1 MTDKESYQP
10 VWLMMLIQQFLVVG
24 LVLSLPAVPNP
35 AAAGFQRIDASSEET
50 DEETNSLLHS
60 DDSDDDSD
68 GSGGNGNGRGGGNG
82 RGKRSSKGAAA
93 SIYEGG
99 GRSR

>member
-35 AAAGFQRIDASSEET
+35 AAAGFQRIDASGEET

-60 DDSDDDSD
+60 DDSDDDD
-68 GSGGNGNGRGGGNG
+68 GDGSSSGGNGRD
-82 RGKRSSKGAAA
+82 KRSSKGAAA